1 MRYLA
6 VFNKII
12 CAAHIYSAVSG
23 VFNGAARKLAVFSR
37 HGYGGAPCALQGQV
51 ANGYVC
57 RLFSDVY
64 YVFRLVE
71 TFGFQDA

>member
-12 CAAHIYSAVSG
+12 CAANIYSAVCG
-23 VFNGAARKLAVFSR
+23 VFNGAVRKLAVFSR
-37 HGYGGAPCALQGQV
+37 HGYDAAPCALQGQV
-51 ANGYVC
+51 ANGYDC

-64 YVFRLVE
+64 YVFS
-71 TFGFQDA
+71 AC